1 MRGGGKSK
9 PRPTVWS
16 EGSVGAVLA
25 RAWWRF
31 GGGAVRSG
39 WIVREAWGEIPEA
52 LDCLRSRWAR
62 LISSS

>member
-1 MRGGGKSK
+1 
-9 PRPTVWS
+9 
-16 EGSVGAVLA
+16 VGAVLA
-25 RAWWRF
+25 RAGWRF